1 MPQPRPALSASD
13 FSCHQDM
20 PYNLTTSA
28 ICPHLSYFKKYI
40 YILNTLFVFYFHLAI
55 YHLSKQPDTA
65 SRKQA
70 AKHST

>member
-1 MPQPRPALSASD
+1 
-13 FSCHQDM
+13 M

-40 YILNTLFVFYFHLAI
+40 YILNTLSVFYFHLAI
-55 YHLSKQPDTA
+55 YHLSKQPDTV